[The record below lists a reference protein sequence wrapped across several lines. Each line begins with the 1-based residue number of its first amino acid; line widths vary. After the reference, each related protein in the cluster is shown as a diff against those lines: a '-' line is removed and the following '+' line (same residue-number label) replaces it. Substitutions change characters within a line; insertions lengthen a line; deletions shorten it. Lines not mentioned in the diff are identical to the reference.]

1 MINFEGKNQ
10 NKQPK
15 SKFASQQIEF
25 VDYGKCKLISALRV
39 ETVDEEKCCYLG
51 FE

>member
-25 VDYGKCKLISALRV
+25 VDYGKCKLISALP
-39 ETVDEEKCCYLG
+39 VDEEKCCYLG